1 MPRYGLILLAFLV
14 GSAVSAEAAG
24 GPIMCTMDYR
34 PVCGL
39 KDGRWQTFSNGC
51 MAGGCQGEAGQAG
64 RVPRAAAL
72 TLSTSRAPRRRRRPR
87 PS

>member
-51 MAGGCQGEAGQAG
+51 MAGAAKARRVRPGECRG
-64 RVPRAAAL
+64 
-72 TLSTSRAPRRRRRPR
+72 RRR
-87 PS
+87 